1 MLVILAPEEI
11 PKYWDEVKYYIESS
25 LPIHQQYGYS
35 MPKILMNIL
44 GGVLLVSYFAD
55 NTGRIIGVF
64 TLAVRRDTITEV
76 NTLEILTGYSERILT
91 KEEMEN
97 MMSSIKKYAKSKGC
111 KSILFYTDI
120 KNSIQMFKGVGA
132 TLHGHLIMEV

>member
-64 TLAVRRDTITEV
+64 TLTVRRDTITEV

-97 MMSSIKKYAKSKGC
+97 MMTSIRKLAESKGC
-111 KSILFYTDI
+111 KNILFYTDI
-120 KNSIQMFKGVGA
+120 KNSIQMFKEAGA

>member
-55 NTGRIIGVF
+55 STGRIIAVF
-64 TLAVRRDTITEV
+64 TLTVRRDTITEV

-91 KEEMEN
+91 KEEMED
-97 MMSSIKKYAKSKGC
+97 MISSIKKLAESKGC

-120 KNSIQMFKGVGA
+120 KNSIQMFKEVGA

>member
-35 MPKILMNIL
+35 MP
-44 GGVLLVSYFAD
+44 
-55 NTGRIIGVF
+55 
-64 TLAVRRDTITEV
+64 
-76 NTLEILTGYSERILT
+76 EILTGYSERILT
-91 KEEMEN
+91 KEEMED
-97 MMSSIKKYAKSKGC
+97 MITSIKKLAESKGC

-120 KNSIQMFKGVGA
+120 KNSIQMFKEVGA